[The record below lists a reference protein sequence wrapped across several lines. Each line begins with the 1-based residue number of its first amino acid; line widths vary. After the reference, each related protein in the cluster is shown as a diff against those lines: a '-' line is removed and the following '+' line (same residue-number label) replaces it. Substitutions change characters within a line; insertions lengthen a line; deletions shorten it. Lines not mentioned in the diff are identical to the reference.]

1 MLANM
6 EPHIWTLDQ
15 LLRQRSV
22 DIDQT
27 PLLAFSKTH
36 QGITY
41 YEPISGNTL
50 NKYVESA
57 AEVLKEKGFPS
68 VV

>member
-1 MLANM
+1 M
-6 EPHIWTLDQ
+6 EPKIWTLDQ

-27 PLLAFSKTH
+27 PLLAFSKTR
-36 QGITY
+36 QGVTD
-41 YEPISGNTL
+41 YEPINGYTL
-50 NKYVESA
+50 NKFVDGA
-57 AEVLKEKGFPS
+57 AEALKEKGFPS